1 MSKSSLELNKN
12 SILSK
17 LQGLMS
23 NKTEK
28 DHSILIAIPIKK
40 FWENVNANEI
50 KAIKENDEIMKKKEG
65 ILNLVSLKYGFENME
80 LFHY

>member
-1 MSKSSLELNKN
+1 M
-12 SILSK
+12 
-17 LQGLMS
+17 
-23 NKTEK
+23 
-28 DHSILIAIPIKK
+28 IAIPIKK

-50 KAIKENDEIMKKKEG
+50 KAIKENDEIIKKKEG

>member
-1 MSKSSLELNKN
+1 M
-12 SILSK
+12 SK
-17 LQGLMS
+17 LQGLMG

-28 DHSILIAIPIKK
+28 DQSILIAIPIKK